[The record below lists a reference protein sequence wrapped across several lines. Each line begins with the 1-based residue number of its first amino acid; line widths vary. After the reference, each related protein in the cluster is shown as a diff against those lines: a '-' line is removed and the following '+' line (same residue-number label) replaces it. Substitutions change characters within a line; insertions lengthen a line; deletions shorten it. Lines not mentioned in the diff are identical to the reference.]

1 MKEKNN
7 NESHDMKDL
16 KIQTDFSFDDD
27 LYNIKESLKQQVND
41 QIEDEQNTSREDDG
55 FNTNNMPNLDDY
67 PKKKKKRTGLKIF
80 IGILTFIILF
90 ASFLI
95 FIKPGNR
102 LITKLLA
109 NYISSSVNKDDPT
122 TPDVNEQEEVSEYD
136 WNTREIVGRKE
147 DYVTNILLVGIE
159 EIFGGRNTD
168 TMIIAS
174 INTRDNTVQL
184 SSLMRDSYVSVPGW
198 KSTKLNAAYA
208 HGGIELLRDTIES
221 NYKIHLDGFVS
232 VNFDS
237 FEKIIDLLGG
247 VEIQLGAKEANY
259 LNTTNYISNK
269 AYRNVKEGINL
280 LNGNQALGY
289 CRVRKVPTYDGVNN
303 DFGRTL
309 RQRRLL
315 NAIFEKYKNQG
326 IIQLVNTTNTCLGYV
341 TTNLSTGQIEKLL
354 NAMLEINVSTIGMKS
369 IPIEG
374 AYEAPK
380 RYENTT
386 WPILLDWDANIIDL
400 YKSIYGDTDDEA
412 LNHLST
418 IKTTIQ

>member
-55 FNTNNMPNLDDY
+55 FNTNNMQNLDDY

-95 FIKPGNR
+95 FTKPGNR

-341 TTNLSTGQIEKLL
+341 KTNLSTGQIEKLL

>member
-7 NESHDMKDL
+7 NESYDMKDL
-16 KIQTDFSFDDD
+16 KIQTDFSLDDE

-67 PKKKKKRTGLKIF
+67 PKKKKKHTGLKIF

-95 FIKPGNR
+95 FTKPGNR

-122 TPDVNEQEEVSEYD
+122 TPDINGQEEVSEYD

-221 NYKIHLDGFVS
+221 NYKIHLDGYVS

-269 AYRNVKEGINL
+269 AYRNVKEGVNL

-354 NAMLEINVSTIGMKS
+354 NAMLEINVSTVGMKS

-400 YKSIYGDTDDEA
+400 YKSIYGDTDEEA
-412 LNHLST
+412 LNHLTT
-418 IKTTIQ
+418 IKTTLQ

>member
-1 MKEKNN
+1 MKENN
-7 NESHDMKDL
+7 NDELKDL
-16 KIQTDFSFDDD
+16 KIQTDFSFDDEI
-27 LYNIKESLKQQVND
+27 YNIKESLKQQVNEQLHEE
-41 QIEDEQNTSREDDG
+41 QIAYREDDD
-55 FNTNNMPNLDDY
+55 FNTDNIPNLDDY
-67 PKKKKKRTGLKIF
+67 PKKKKKHTGLKIF
-80 IGILTFIILF
+80 IGILTCIILF

-95 FIKPGNR
+95 FTKPGNR

-109 NYISSSVNKDDPT
+109 NYISSSVNKGEPI
-122 TPDVNEQEEVSEYD
+122 TPDSGENEDQVVSEYD

-159 EIFGGRNTD
+159 ELFGARNTD
-168 TMIIAS
+168 TMMIAS
-174 INTRDNTVQL
+174 INTRDNTLQL

-208 HGGIELLRDTIES
+208 HGGIELLRDTIEQ
-221 NYKIHLDGFVS
+221 NYKIHLDGYVS
-232 VNFDS
+232 VNFES

-247 VEIQLGAKEANY
+247 VEIQLGAKEAQY

-309 RQRRLL
+309 RQRRVLE
-315 NAIFEKYKNQG
+315 AIFEKYKNQN
-326 IIQLVNTTNTCLGYV
+326 IIKLINTTNTCLGEV
-341 TTNLSTGQIEKLL
+341 TTNLSTGQIENLL
-354 NAMLEINVSTIGMKS
+354 NAFLDINVSTIETKS

-400 YKSIYGDTDDEA
+400 YKTIYGDTDEEA
-412 LNHLST
+412 LNHLTT

>member
-7 NESHDMKDL
+7 DESFDMKDL
-16 KIQTDFSFDDD
+16 KIQTDFSFDDEI
-27 LYNIKESLKQQVND
+27 YNIKESLKQQVNE
-41 QIEDEQNTSREDDG
+41 QIYEEQITNREGDG
-55 FNTNNMPNLDDY
+55 FNTNNMENLDDY
-67 PKKKKKRTGLKIF
+67 PKKKKKRTSLKIF
-80 IGILTFIILF
+80 IGILTCIIFF

-95 FIKPGNR
+95 FTKPGNR
-102 LITKLLA
+102 LITKLIA
-109 NYISSSVNKDDPT
+109 NYISSSVNKDDPS
-122 TPDVNEQEEVSEYD
+122 TPDIDESEEVSEYD

-147 DYVTNILLVGIE
+147 DYVTNILLIGIE
-159 EIFGGRNTD
+159 ELFGARNTD
-168 TMIIAS
+168 TMMIAS

-208 HGGIELLRDTIES
+208 HGGIELLRNTIEQ

-232 VNFDS
+232 VNFES
-237 FEKIIDLLGG
+237 FEKIVDLLGG
-247 VEIQLGAKEANY
+247 VEIQLGAKEADY

-269 AYRNVKEGINL
+269 AYRNVREGINL

-326 IIQLVNTTNTCLGYV
+326 ILQLINTTNTCLGYV
-341 TTNLSTGQIEKLL
+341 KTNLSTGQIENLI
-354 NAMLEINVSTIGMKS
+354 NAMLEINVSTLEMKS

-374 AYEAPK
+374 TYESPK
-380 RYENTT
+380 KYESTT

-400 YKSIYGDTDDEA
+400 YKSIYGDTDEEA
-412 LNHLST
+412 INNLTT
-418 IKTTIQ
+418 IKTTLQ

>member
-1 MKEKNN
+1 MKENKNDK
-7 NESHDMKDL
+7 SYDMKDL

-27 LYNIKESLKQQVND
+27 IYNINESLKQQVNQ
-41 QIEDEQNTSREDDG
+41 QIDENQYTQEEYHDPGNA
-55 FNTNNMPNLDDY
+55 

-80 IGILTFIILF
+80 IGILVSIVLF

-95 FIKPGNR
+95 FTKPGNR

-109 NYISSSVNKDDPT
+109 NYISSSVNKD
-122 TPDVNEQEEVSEYD
+122 TPDTPGVEVEEEVSEYD
-136 WNTREIVGRKE
+136 WNTGVIVGRKE

-159 EIFGGRNTD
+159 ELFGARNTD
-168 TMIIAS
+168 TMMIAS

-184 SSLMRDSYVSVPGW
+184 SSLMRDSYVSVPDW

-208 HGGIELLRDTIES
+208 HGGIDLLRDTIEQ
-221 NYKIHLDGFVS
+221 NYKIHLDGYAS
-232 VNFDS
+232 VNFES

-247 VEIQLGAKEANY
+247 VEIQLGAKEAQY

-289 CRVRKVPTYDGVNN
+289 CRVRKVATYDGVNN

-309 RQRRLL
+309 RQRRVL
-315 NAIFEKYKNQG
+315 NAIFEKYKNQN
-326 IIQLVNTTNTCLGYV
+326 ILQLVNTTNTCLGYV

-354 NAMLEINVSTIGMKS
+354 NAMLEINISTIEMKS
-369 IPIEG
+369 IPIDG
-374 AYEAPK
+374 SYEAPK
-380 RYENTT
+380 KYENTT
-386 WPILLDWDANIIDL
+386 YPILLDWDANIIDL
-400 YKSIYGDTDDEA
+400 YKSIYGDTDEEA
-412 LNHLST
+412 LNHLTT
-418 IKTTIQ
+418 IKTTIR

>member
-1 MKEKNN
+1 MKENN
-7 NESHDMKDL
+7 NDELKDL
-16 KIQTDFSFDDD
+16 KIQTDFSFDDEI
-27 LYNIKESLKQQVND
+27 YNIKESLKQQVNEQLHEE
-41 QIEDEQNTSREDDG
+41 QIAYREDDD
-55 FNTNNMPNLDDY
+55 FNTDNIPNLDDY
-67 PKKKKKRTGLKIF
+67 PKKKKKHTGLKIF
-80 IGILTFIILF
+80 IGILTCIILF

-95 FIKPGNR
+95 FTKPGNR

-109 NYISSSVNKDDPT
+109 NYISSSVNKGEPI
-122 TPDVNEQEEVSEYD
+122 TPDSGENEDQVVSEYD

-159 EIFGGRNTD
+159 ELFGARNTD
-168 TMIIAS
+168 TMMIAS
-174 INTRDNTVQL
+174 INTRDNTLQL

-208 HGGIELLRDTIES
+208 HGGIELLRDTIEQ
-221 NYKIHLDGFVS
+221 NYKIHLDGYVS
-232 VNFDS
+232 VNFES

-247 VEIQLGAKEANY
+247 VEIQLGAKEAQY

-309 RQRRLL
+309 RQRRVLE
-315 NAIFEKYKNQG
+315 AIFEKYKNQN
-326 IIQLVNTTNTCLGYV
+326 IIKLINTTNTCLGEV
-341 TTNLSTGQIEKLL
+341 TTNLSTGQIENLL
-354 NAMLEINVSTIGMKS
+354 NAFLDINVSTIETKS

-400 YKSIYGDTDDEA
+400 YKTIYGDTDEEA
-412 LNHLST
+412 LNHLAT

>member
-1 MKEKNN
+1 MKENN
-7 NESHDMKDL
+7 NDELKDL
-16 KIQTDFSFDDD
+16 KIQTDFSFDDEI
-27 LYNIKESLKQQVND
+27 YNIKESLKQQVNEQLHEE
-41 QIEDEQNTSREDDG
+41 QIAYREDDD
-55 FNTNNMPNLDDY
+55 FNTDNIPNLDDY
-67 PKKKKKRTGLKIF
+67 PKKKKKHTGLKIF
-80 IGILTFIILF
+80 IGILTCIILF

-95 FIKPGNR
+95 FTKPGNR

-109 NYISSSVNKDDPT
+109 NYISNSVNKGEPI
-122 TPDVNEQEEVSEYD
+122 TPDSGENEDQVVSEYD

-159 EIFGGRNTD
+159 ELFGARNTD
-168 TMIIAS
+168 TMMIAS
-174 INTRDNTVQL
+174 INTRDNTLQL

-208 HGGIELLRDTIES
+208 HGGIELLRDTIEQ
-221 NYKIHLDGFVS
+221 NYKIHLDGYVS
-232 VNFDS
+232 VNFES

-247 VEIQLGAKEANY
+247 VEIQLGAKEAQY

-309 RQRRLL
+309 RQRRVLE
-315 NAIFEKYKNQG
+315 AIFEKYKNQN
-326 IIQLVNTTNTCLGYV
+326 IIKLINTTNTCLGEV
-341 TTNLSTGQIEKLL
+341 TTNLSTGQIENLL
-354 NAMLEINVSTIGMKS
+354 NAFLDINVSTIETKS

-400 YKSIYGDTDDEA
+400 YKTIYGDTDEEA
-412 LNHLST
+412 LNHLTT

>member
-1 MKEKNN
+1 MKENN
-7 NESHDMKDL
+7 NDELKDL
-16 KIQTDFSFDDD
+16 KIQTDFSFDDEI
-27 LYNIKESLKQQVND
+27 YNIKESLKQQVNEQLHEE
-41 QIEDEQNTSREDDG
+41 QIAYREDDD
-55 FNTNNMPNLDDY
+55 FNTDNIPNLDDY
-67 PKKKKKRTGLKIF
+67 PKKKKKHTGLKIF
-80 IGILTFIILF
+80 IGILTCIILF

-95 FIKPGNR
+95 FTKPGNR

-109 NYISSSVNKDDPT
+109 NYISSSVNKGEPI
-122 TPDVNEQEEVSEYD
+122 TPDSGENDDQVVSEYD

-159 EIFGGRNTD
+159 ELFGARNTD
-168 TMIIAS
+168 TMMIAS
-174 INTRDNTVQL
+174 INTRDNTLQL

-208 HGGIELLRDTIES
+208 HGGIELLRDTIEQ
-221 NYKIHLDGFVS
+221 NYKIHLDGYVS
-232 VNFDS
+232 VNFES

-247 VEIQLGAKEANY
+247 VEIQLGAKEAQY

-309 RQRRLL
+309 RQRRVLE
-315 NAIFEKYKNQG
+315 AIFEKYKNQN
-326 IIQLVNTTNTCLGYV
+326 IIKLINTTNTCLGEV
-341 TTNLSTGQIEKLL
+341 TTNLSTGQIENLL
-354 NAMLEINVSTIGMKS
+354 NAFLDINVSTIETKS

-400 YKSIYGDTDDEA
+400 YKTIYGDTDEEA
-412 LNHLST
+412 LNHLTT

>member
-1 MKEKNN
+1 MKENN
-7 NESHDMKDL
+7 NDELKDL
-16 KIQTDFSFDDD
+16 KIQTDFSFDDEI
-27 LYNIKESLKQQVND
+27 YNIKESLKQQVNEQLHEE
-41 QIEDEQNTSREDDG
+41 QIAYREDDD
-55 FNTNNMPNLDDY
+55 FNTDNIPNLDDY
-67 PKKKKKRTGLKIF
+67 PKKKKKHTGLKIF
-80 IGILTFIILF
+80 IGILTCIILF

-95 FIKPGNR
+95 FTKPGNR

-109 NYISSSVNKDDPT
+109 NYISSSVNKDEPI
-122 TPDVNEQEEVSEYD
+122 TPDSGENEDQVVSEYD

-159 EIFGGRNTD
+159 ELFGARNTD
-168 TMIIAS
+168 TMMIAS
-174 INTRDNTVQL
+174 INTRDNTLQL

-208 HGGIELLRDTIES
+208 HGGIELLRDTIEQ
-221 NYKIHLDGFVS
+221 NYKIHLDGYVS
-232 VNFDS
+232 VNFES

-247 VEIQLGAKEANY
+247 VEIQLGAKEAQY

-309 RQRRLL
+309 RQRRVLE
-315 NAIFEKYKNQG
+315 AIFEKYKNQN
-326 IIQLVNTTNTCLGYV
+326 IIKLINTTNTCLGEV
-341 TTNLSTGQIEKLL
+341 TTNLSTGQIENLL
-354 NAMLEINVSTIGMKS
+354 NAFLNINVSTIETKS

-400 YKSIYGDTDDEA
+400 YKTIYGDTDEEA
-412 LNHLST
+412 LNHLTT

>member
-1 MKEKNN
+1 MKEKYSD
-7 NESHDMKDL
+7 ESNDMKDL
-16 KIQTDFSFDDD
+16 KIQTDFSFDDEIYD
-27 LYNIKESLKQQVND
+27 IKESLKHQVN
-41 QIEDEQNTSREDDG
+41 EQMEEETNTNREEDG
-55 FNTNNMPNLDDY
+55 FNTNNMSNLDDY
-67 PKKKKKRTGLKIF
+67 PKKKKKHTGLKIF
-80 IGILTFIILF
+80 IGILTCIILF

-95 FIKPGNR
+95 FTKPGNR

-122 TPDVNEQEEVSEYD
+122 TPDIDETEEVSEYD
-136 WNTREIVGRKE
+136 WNTSKIVGRKE

-159 EIFGGRNTD
+159 ELFGGRNTD
-168 TMIIAS
+168 TMMIAS
-174 INTRDNTVQL
+174 INTRDHTVQL

-208 HGGIELLRDTIES
+208 HGGIGLLRDTIEQ
-221 NYKIHLDGFVS
+221 NYKIHLDGYVS
-232 VNFDS
+232 VNFES

-247 VEIQLGAKEANY
+247 VEIQLGAKEAEY

-289 CRVRKVPTYDGVNN
+289 CRIRKVPTYDGVNN

-309 RQRRLL
+309 RQRRVL

-326 IIQLVNTTNTCLGYV
+326 IIQLINTTNTCLGYV
-341 TTNLSTGQIEKLL
+341 TTNLSTGQIENLL
-354 NAMLEINVSTIGMKS
+354 NAMLEINVSTIEMKS

-400 YKSIYGDTDDEA
+400 YKSIYGDTDEEA
-412 LNHLST
+412 LNHLTT

>member
-1 MKEKNN
+1 MKENN
-7 NESHDMKDL
+7 NDELKDL
-16 KIQTDFSFDDD
+16 KIQTDFSFDDEI
-27 LYNIKESLKQQVND
+27 YNIKESLKQQVNEQLQEE
-41 QIEDEQNTSREDDG
+41 QIAYREDDD
-55 FNTNNMPNLDDY
+55 FNTDNIPNQDDY
-67 PKKKKKRTGLKIF
+67 PKKKKKHTGLKIF
-80 IGILTFIILF
+80 IGILTCIILF

-95 FIKPGNR
+95 FTKPGNR

-109 NYISSSVNKDDPT
+109 NYISSSVNKGEPI
-122 TPDVNEQEEVSEYD
+122 TPDSGENEDQVVSEYD

-159 EIFGGRNTD
+159 ELFGARNTD
-168 TMIIAS
+168 TMMIAS
-174 INTRDNTVQL
+174 INTRDNTLQL

-208 HGGIELLRDTIES
+208 HGGIELLRDTIEQ
-221 NYKIHLDGFVS
+221 NYKIHLDGYVS
-232 VNFDS
+232 VNFES

-247 VEIQLGAKEANY
+247 VEIQLGAKEAQY

-309 RQRRLL
+309 RQRRVLE
-315 NAIFEKYKNQG
+315 AIFEKYKNQN
-326 IIQLVNTTNTCLGYV
+326 IIKLINTTNTCLGEV
-341 TTNLSTGQIEKLL
+341 TTNLSTGQIENLL
-354 NAMLEINVSTIGMKS
+354 NAFLDINVSTIETKS

-400 YKSIYGDTDDEA
+400 YKTIYGDTDEEA
-412 LNHLST
+412 LNHLTT

>member
-55 FNTNNMPNLDDY
+55 FNTNNMQNLDDY

-95 FIKPGNR
+95 FTKPGNR

>member
-1 MKEKNN
+1 MKENKNDK
-7 NESHDMKDL
+7 SYDMKDL
-16 KIQTDFSFDDD
+16 KIKTDFSFDDD
-27 LYNIKESLKQQVND
+27 IYNINESLRRQVNQ
-41 QIEDEQNTSREDDG
+41 QINENKYNTEEDNDPG
-55 FNTNNMPNLDDY
+55 NG

-80 IGILTFIILF
+80 IGILACIVLF

-95 FIKPGNR
+95 FTKPGNR

-109 NYISSSVNKDDPT
+109 NYISSSVNKE
-122 TPDVNEQEEVSEYD
+122 TPDTPNTADEDEVVSEYD
-136 WNTREIVGRKE
+136 WNTGEIVGRKE

-159 EIFGGRNTD
+159 ELFGAKNTD
-168 TMIIAS
+168 TMMIAS

-208 HGGIELLRDTIES
+208 HGGIELLRDTIEQ
-221 NYKIHLDGFVS
+221 NYKIHLDGYAT
-232 VNFDS
+232 VNFES

-247 VEIQLGAKEANY
+247 VEIQLGAKEAQY

-309 RQRRLL
+309 RQRRVL

-326 IIQLVNTTNTCLGYV
+326 ILQLINTTNTCLGYV
-341 TTNLSTGQIEKLL
+341 STNLSTGQIEQLL
-354 NAMLEINVSTIGMKS
+354 NAMLEINISTIEMKS
-369 IPIEG
+369 IPIDG

-380 RYENTT
+380 KYENTT
-386 WPILLDWDANIIDL
+386 YPILLDWDANIIDL
-400 YKSIYGDTDDEA
+400 YKSIYGDTDEEA
-412 LNHLST
+412 LNHLTT
-418 IKTTIQ
+418 IKTTIR

>member
-1 MKEKNN
+1 MKENKNDK
-7 NESHDMKDL
+7 SYDVKDL

-27 LYNIKESLKQQVND
+27 IYNINESLKRQVNQ
-41 QIEDEQNTSREDDG
+41 QINENKYNTEED
-55 FNTNNMPNLDDY
+55 NNPGNG
-67 PKKKKKRTGLKIF
+67 PKKKKKHTGLKIF
-80 IGILTFIILF
+80 IGILACIVLF

-95 FIKPGNR
+95 FTKPGNR

-109 NYISSSVNKDDPT
+109 NYISSSVNKDT
-122 TPDVNEQEEVSEYD
+122 TDTPNADVEEEVSEYD
-136 WNTREIVGRKE
+136 WNTGEIVGRKE

-159 EIFGGRNTD
+159 ELFGARNTD
-168 TMIIAS
+168 TMMIAS

-208 HGGIELLRDTIES
+208 HGGIELLRNTIEQ
-221 NYKIHLDGFVS
+221 NYKIHLDGYAT
-232 VNFDS
+232 VNFES

-247 VEIQLGAKEANY
+247 VEIQLGAKEAQY

-309 RQRRLL
+309 RQRRVL

-326 IIQLVNTTNTCLGYV
+326 ILQLINTTNTCLGYV
-341 TTNLSTGQIEKLL
+341 STNLSTGQIEQLL
-354 NAMLEINVSTIGMKS
+354 NAMLEINISTIEMKS
-369 IPIEG
+369 IPIDG

-380 RYENTT
+380 KYENTT
-386 WPILLDWDANIIDL
+386 YPILLDWDANIIDL
-400 YKSIYGDTDDEA
+400 YKSIYGDTDEEA
-412 LNHLST
+412 LNHLTT
-418 IKTTIQ
+418 IKTTIR

>member
-7 NESHDMKDL
+7 DESFDMKDL
-16 KIQTDFSFDDD
+16 KIQTDFSFDDEI
-27 LYNIKESLKQQVND
+27 YNIKESLKQQVNE
-41 QIEDEQNTSREDDG
+41 QIYEEQITNREGDG
-55 FNTNNMPNLDDY
+55 FNTNNIENLDDY

-80 IGILTFIILF
+80 IGILTCIILF

-95 FIKPGNR
+95 FTKPGNR
-102 LITKLLA
+102 LITKLIA

-122 TPDVNEQEEVSEYD
+122 TPDIDESEEVSEYD

-147 DYVTNILLVGIE
+147 DYVTNILLIGIE
-159 EIFGGRNTD
+159 ELFGARNTD
-168 TMIIAS
+168 TMMIAS
-174 INTRDNTVQL
+174 INTRDNTLQL

-208 HGGIELLRDTIES
+208 HGGIELLRDTIEQ
-221 NYKIHLDGFVS
+221 NYKIHLDSFVS
-232 VNFDS
+232 VNFES
-237 FEKIIDLLGG
+237 FEKIVDLLGG
-247 VEIQLGAKEANY
+247 VEIQLGAKEAEY

-269 AYRNVKEGINL
+269 AYRNVREGINL

-315 NAIFEKYKNQG
+315 NAIFEKYKSQG
-326 IIQLVNTTNTCLGYV
+326 ILQLINTTNTCLGYV
-341 TTNLSTGQIEKLL
+341 KTNLSTGQIENLI
-354 NAMLEINVSTIGMKS
+354 NAMLEINVSTLEMKS

-374 AYEAPK
+374 TYESPK
-380 RYENTT
+380 KYESTT

-400 YKSIYGDTDDEA
+400 YKSIYGDTDEEA
-412 LNHLST
+412 INNLT
-418 IKTTIQ
+418 TRKTTIQ

>member
-55 FNTNNMPNLDDY
+55 FNTNNMQNLDDY

-95 FIKPGNR
+95 FTKPGNR

-303 DFGRTL
+303 DFGTY
-309 RQRRLL
+309 
-315 NAIFEKYKNQG
+315 FTSE
-326 IIQLVNTTNTCLGYV
+326 TF
-341 TTNLSTGQIEKLL
+341 IEC
-354 NAMLEINVSTIGMKS
+354 NF
-369 IPIEG
+369 
-374 AYEAPK
+374 
-380 RYENTT
+380 
-386 WPILLDWDANIIDL
+386 
-400 YKSIYGDTDDEA
+400 
-412 LNHLST
+412 
-418 IKTTIQ
+418 

>member
-7 NESHDMKDL
+7 NESYDMKDL
-16 KIQTDFSFDDD
+16 KIQTDFSLDDE

-67 PKKKKKRTGLKIF
+67 PKKKKKHTGLKIF

-95 FIKPGNR
+95 FTKPGNR

-122 TPDVNEQEEVSEYD
+122 TPDINGQEEVSEYD

-221 NYKIHLDGFVS
+221 NYKIHLDGYVS

-269 AYRNVKEGINL
+269 AYRNVKEGVNL

-354 NAMLEINVSTIGMKS
+354 NAMLEINVSTVGMKS

-380 RYENTT
+380 KYENTT

-400 YKSIYGDTDDEA
+400 YKSIYGDTDEEA
-412 LNHLST
+412 LNHLTT
-418 IKTTIQ
+418 IKTTLQ